1 MRKLELERAQH
12 RMLLESLQQRHQ
24 ADLELIEDAHRYPLA
39 PALAGISS
47 PDPGARHCAQC
58 APLGGCS
65 VDRSRIKVLET
76 SYQQREEQLRREKEV
91 LSAQHASYCREAEQ
105 ARAELVAQHQ
115 RQMAMAEQERD
126 QEVARLRE
134 LQQ

>member
-1 MRKLELERAQH
+1 M
-12 RMLLESLQQRHQ
+12 
-24 ADLELIEDAHRYPLA
+24 
-39 PALAGISS
+39 
-47 PDPGARHCAQC
+47 
-58 APLGGCS
+58 
-65 VDRSRIKVLET
+65 LET

-91 LSAQHASYCREAEQ
+91 LSAQHSTYCREAEQ
-105 ARAELVAQHQ
+105 ARAELIAQHQ